1 MLKNTA
7 IAICVLAA
15 ADASKLTGR
24 HSQSLKMKLRNR
36 MGESQTDTTKSTTQP
51 ESYSYY
57 DAAYSYYSN
66 YNAEKGQYYAKSP
79 TYKTYNSYD
88 SVSGDSNGYY
98 EGKYSYSY
106 DYSDNVYSYQGGYQY
121 YGGKGAWWSKSV
133 GDEDNKWGY
142 DQTEYNFS
150 GGYYD
155 TDGSGYY
162 SSTKKT
168 YGYYTPTSYDSS
180 STTGTKYW
188 VVASCW
194 SPQVSCC

>member
-36 MGESQTDTTKSTTQP
+36 MGESQTGTTADATKQDST
-51 ESYSYY
+51 YY

-66 YNAEKGQYYAKSP
+66 YDADKGQYYSKGP
-79 TYKTYNSYD
+79 TSKFYSSYD

-106 DYSDNVYSYQGGYQY
+106 DYTDNVYSYQGGYQY
-121 YGGKGAWWSKSV
+121 YDGGKGAWWSKSV
-133 GDEDNKWGY
+133 EDQDNKWGY

-150 GGYYD
+150 GGYSD
-155 TDGSGYY
+155 TDGSAYY
-162 SSTKKT
+162 
-168 YGYYTPTSYDSS
+168 
-180 STTGTKYW
+180 
-188 VVASCW
+188 
-194 SPQVSCC
+194 